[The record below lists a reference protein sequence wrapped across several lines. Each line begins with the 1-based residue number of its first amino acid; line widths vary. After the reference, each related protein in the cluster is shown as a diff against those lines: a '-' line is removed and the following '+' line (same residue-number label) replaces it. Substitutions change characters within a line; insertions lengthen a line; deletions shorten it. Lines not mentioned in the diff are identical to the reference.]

1 MTEAA
6 DERVR
11 ERETERERERERERG
26 SFSEWVAERSPSN
39 LEKGGAGRRA
49 ADLENL
55 SLLD

>member
-1 MTEAA
+1 MTEAG
-6 DERVR
+6 DERV
-11 ERETERERERERERG
+11 RERERERG

-55 SLLD
+55 SSLD